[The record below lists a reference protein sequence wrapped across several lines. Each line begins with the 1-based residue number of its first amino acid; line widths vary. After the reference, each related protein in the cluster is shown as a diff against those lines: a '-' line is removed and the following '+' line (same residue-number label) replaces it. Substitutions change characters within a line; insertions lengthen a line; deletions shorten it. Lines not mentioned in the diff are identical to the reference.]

1 MKEIALVTDSTSD
14 IPASIRE
21 KLNVTVIPLKI
32 VFENKV
38 YSDGIDLT
46 SDNFYQL
53 LQESPVLPKSCQPTP
68 EDFTSVYTKLLEQY
82 KEVLSIHIS
91 SGLSGTLNAAHLAKQ
106 RLEDRIHIVDSK
118 SISLGIG
125 LLVNEAARHIKEGL
139 SAKEIVNKLQRVRKN
154 SETLFTLNTLEYLQ
168 KGGRIGKV
176 SSLMGSMLNIKP
188 IIRVNED
195 GIYVPYGKVRSQNKA
210 LAYITQSFQELA
222 KGRKAVNMAV
232 AHGAAHEAGLKLKEM
247 LENTFNVNASFTQ
260 VGPVIGVHTGPGT
273 IGAAIQFKDV

>member
-1 MKEIALVTDSTSD
+1 MKQIALVTDSTSD
-14 IPASIRE
+14 IPASIKE
-21 KLNVTVIPLKI
+21 KLNVTVIPLQI
-32 VFENKV
+32 VFDNKI

-46 SDNFYQL
+46 SDNFYKL
-53 LQESPVLPKSCQPTP
+53 LQESPVLPKSSQPTP
-68 EDFTSVYTKLLEQY
+68 EDFINVYTKLLEQY

-106 RLEDRIHIVDSK
+106 KLEDRIHIVDSK

-139 SAKEIVNKLQRVRKN
+139 SAKEIVNKLQSVRKN
-154 SETLFTLNTLEYLQ
+154 SETLFTLNTLEYLH

-210 LAYITQSFQELA
+210 LKYITESFQELA
-222 KGRKAVNMAV
+222 KGRKAINMAV

-247 LENTFNVNASFTQ
+247 LENAFSANATFTQ

-273 IGAAIQFKDV
+273 IGAAIQFEDC